1 VNILDQLAQTVL
13 SFFHVYELPTL
24 FFAILIEEAGI
35 PIPIPGDALVMLA
48 GAEPHT
54 SLQHAVAAI
63 TVSSLAVF
71 LGSSVLYAVMRRGG
85 NPLLVKYGKYVH
97 LHEQRVYRI
106 KSWLEHRG
114 RVAIIVGRLIPGLR
128 IPTTVLAGTSGVAYR
143 EYAVTA
149 AIAAVVW
156 SCFYYAVGG
165 FLGQAAPVVWA
176 IAADAVDDIP
186 RWLVVVGL
194 CLLTIGAVSG
204 WQMRKQIR
212 RRLVITPSG
221 HLTNKSERIIDR

>member
-1 VNILDQLAQTVL
+1 MNILDQLAHIVL

-35 PIPIPGDALVMLA
+35 PIPIPGDALVMLS

-54 SLQHAVAAI
+54 GLRHAIAAI
-63 TVSSLAVF
+63 SVSSLAVF
-71 LGSSVLYAVMRRGG
+71 LGSSLLYAVMRRGG

-97 LHEQRVYRI
+97 LNEHRLSRM
-106 KSWLEHRG
+106 KAWLEHRG
-114 RVAIIVGRLIPGLR
+114 RLAIIVGRLIPGLR

-143 EYAVTA
+143 DYALTA

-165 FLGQAAPVVWA
+165 FLGQAAPLVWA

-186 RWLVVVGL
+186 RWLVVLGL
-194 CLLTIGAVSG
+194 WLLAIGAVSG
-204 WQMRKQIR
+204 WQVRKQLR
-212 RRLVITPSG
+212 RRIVTTATSG
-221 HLTNKSERIIDR
+221 PLTKSERIANR

>member
-1 VNILDQLAQTVL
+1 MNILDQLAQTVL

-54 SLQHAVAAI
+54 GLQHAVTAI

-97 LHEQRVYRI
+97 LHEHRLNRL
-106 KSWLEHRG
+106 KSWLENRG

-143 EYAVTA
+143 EYALTA

-165 FLGQAAPVVWA
+165 LLGQAAPVVWV
-176 IAADAVDDIP
+176 IAADGIDDVP

-194 CLLTIGAVSG
+194 WLLAIGAISG
-204 WQMRKQIR
+204 WQVRKQMR
-212 RRLVITPSG
+212 RRMVTATSG
-221 HLTNKSERIIDR
+221 PLTKNERLIDR

>member
-1 VNILDQLAQTVL
+1 MLDQLAQIVL

-63 TVSSLAVF
+63 GISSLAVF
-71 LGSSVLYAVMRRGG
+71 LGSSVLYTVMRHGG

-97 LHEQRVYRI
+97 LHEHRVSRL
-106 KSWLEHRG
+106 KAWLEHRG
-114 RVAIIVGRLIPGLR
+114 RIAIIVGRLIPGLR

-143 EYAVTA
+143 EYALTA

-165 FLGQAAPVVWA
+165 LLGQAAPVVWA
-176 IAADAVDDIP
+176 VAAGAVDDLP

-194 CLLTIGAVSG
+194 WLLAIGAVSG
-204 WQMRKQIR
+204 WQVRKQMR
-212 RRLVITPSG
+212 RRIVTAISG
-221 HLTNKSERIIDR
+221 PLAESERIIDR

>member
-13 SFFHVYELPTL
+13 SFFHIYELPTL

-85 NPLLVKYGKYVH
+85 NPLLVRYGKYVH
-97 LHEQRVYRI
+97 LHEHRLNRL
-106 KSWLEHRG
+106 KSWLENRG
-114 RVAIIVGRLIPGLR
+114 RLAIVVGRLIPGLR

-143 EYAVTA
+143 EYALTA

-156 SCFYYAVGG
+156 SCFYYSVGG

-176 IAADAVDDIP
+176 IAADGIDDVP

-194 CLLTIGAVSG
+194 WLLAIGAVSG
-204 WQMRKQIR
+204 WQVRKQMR
-212 RRLVITPSG
+212 RRMVTATSG
-221 HLTNKSERIIDR
+221 PLTKNERITDR

>member
-1 VNILDQLAQTVL
+1 VNILEQLAQTVL

-54 SLQHAVAAI
+54 GLQHAIAAI
-63 TVSSLAVF
+63 SVSSLAVF

-85 NPLLVKYGKYVH
+85 NPLLIKYGKHVH
-97 LHEQRVYRI
+97 LHEHRLNRL
-106 KSWLEHRG
+106 KSWLENRG

-143 EYAVTA
+143 EYALTA

-156 SCFYYAVGG
+156 SCFYYSVGG

-176 IAADAVDDIP
+176 IAADAVDDVP
-186 RWLVVVGL
+186 RWLVVAGMT
-194 CLLTIGAVSG
+194 LLVCAIGSSVLY
-204 WQMRKQIR
+204 RIR
-212 RRLVITPSG
+212 VRFCSVQPSQPAG
-221 HLTNKSERIIDR
+221 KT